1 MGLGSGMG
9 RGGSREIFRA
19 GNDHRLWTFYERQLG
34 LVQKWPQPETMGRA
48 LWLVGNR
55 RAMVTSWASLKHSRH
70 PAGLFSAVP
79 DAVRGLGVPSVPCAL
94 CVTSRTW
101 DTQLLYESV
110 P

>member
-1 MGLGSGMG
+1 MGWEEVAAGRFSELAKATGS
-9 RGGSREIFRA
+9 
-19 GNDHRLWTFYERQLG
+19 TFYERQLG
-34 LVQKWPQPETMGRA
+34 LVQKRPQPDTMGRV

-55 RAMVTSWASLKHSRH
+55 RAVVTSWASRRHSRH
-70 PAGLFSAVP
+70 PPGLFSAVP
-79 DAVRGLGVPSVPCAL
+79 DAVRGLGVASVPCAL